1 MSTIST
7 LERTITMF
15 KSDPT
20 IPNLHEV
27 AQKKYKTF
35 NENRNVELYTK
46 FLELIGEKDL
56 TWCNEAKYN
65 PSFKANVP
73 FAGKKN
79 ERNVC
84 GGLTSSQK
92 MQGIVRYEYKA
103 NVVEECRK
111 DGNCHGLRVVCTQM
125 GHIWIRLF
133 NNNKRL
139 AQVVLNADLSEQSC
153 IDDGGLKIVKENLQ
167 LIRDCFPK

>member
-56 TWCNEAKYN
+56 TWFNEAKYN
-65 PSFKANVP
+65 PSFKANVT
-73 FAGKKN
+73 FAGNKN
-79 ERNVC
+79 ERNVS

-111 DGNCHGLRVVCTQM
+111 DHCMVLEWFAQM